1 MKPFEKFLSHS
12 STLREILDFYLELR
26 QHLQEVGIGENEL
39 ETPPIYTTTMMTLH
53 MDINNLINSLVRQ
66 VNDYG
71 FDVTREEI
79 QDYINPLFLKINE
92 ITPLKNGNSKRN
104 NPRDEDY

>member
-1 MKPFEKFLSHS
+1 MKPFEKFLSHTS
-12 STLREILDFYLELR
+12 AVREILDVYLELR
-26 QHLQEVGIGENEL
+26 QHLQKLGIGEDEL
-39 ETPPIYTTTMMTLH
+39 ENPPIYTATMMALH
-53 MDINNLINSLVRQ
+53 RNINNLFTSLVRQ

-79 QDYINPLFLKINE
+79 QDYMNPLFLKINE
-92 ITPLKNGNSKRN
+92 LTPLKNGNSKRN

>member
-12 STLREILDFYLELR
+12 STLREILDVYLELR

-39 ETPPIYTTTMMTLH
+39 ETPPIYTATMMTLNI
-53 MDINNLINSLVRQ
+53 DINNLVNSLIRQ

-79 QDYINPLFLKINE
+79 KDYINPLFLKINE